1 MHECPDERT
10 DGCTSEQTNAQT
22 NECTN
27 ARTDGREGAR
37 MRERTNA
44 RTDEYANERKHRATP
59 CARVFRPFRA
69 GRLYANADNLATNA
83 RMPG

>member
-10 DGCTSEQTNAQT
+10 NECTSEQTNAQT

-27 ARTDGREGAR
+27 VRTDECA
-37 MRERTNA
+37 NA
-44 RTDEYANERKHRATP
+44 RTDECAGARTDERKHRATP

>member
-27 ARTDGREGAR
+27 ARTDECA
-37 MRERTNA
+37 NA
-44 RTDEYANERKHRATP
+44 RTDECAGARTDERKHRAAP

-69 GRLYANADNLATNA
+69 GRLDAND
-83 RMPG
+83 GV